1 MDWDL
6 ENENL
11 KLESMIII
19 YQEENERL
27 EKENQKLKSE
37 VVFLTQQLE
46 FKTMGLPD
54 YDEEPRD
61 NSSGR

>member
-37 VVFLTQQLE
+37 VVFLTQQLQ

-54 YDEEPRD
+54 YHEEPRD

>member
-19 YQEENERL
+19 YQEENQRL

-37 VVFLTQQLE
+37 VGFLTPQLE
-46 FKTMGLPD
+46 FKTRGLPD
-54 YDEEPRD
+54 YDEDPRD
-61 NSSGR
+61 NSTGR